1 MTFTLQRKLLTTV
14 PNNKFNT
21 APFVLD
27 RRCFLLPI
35 LRIIKKS
42 CFGACMKNLKK
53 KFCAILFFAIFLHE
67 VVWQMNNNP
76 DFAKS
81 VTSREVVVEAPR
93 IALTFD
99 DGPHA
104 IFTEQLLDGLKEK
117 GVVATFFLLGCNIEG
132 NEEIVSRMQKEGH
145 LIGNHT
151 DSHVQLTLLDS
162 STASEEISSTNM
174 KIFNITG
181 HMPEYIRPPFGCW
194 NESIA
199 TNIDM
204 TAVLWDIDPLDW
216 KGKNTERIVSYICH
230 NAEDGDII
238 LLHDVYKTSVEA
250 ALEVVDYFKERGFE
264 FVTVEELLLE

>member
-1 MTFTLQRKLLTTV
+1 
-14 PNNKFNT
+14 
-21 APFVLD
+21 
-27 RRCFLLPI
+27 
-35 LRIIKKS
+35 
-42 CFGACMKNLKK
+42 MKRLNEKI
-53 KFCAILFFAIFLHE
+53 FAVLFFVIFIHE
-67 VVWQMNNNP
+67 IIWQMDNNP
-76 DFAKS
+76 EIFRSADS
-81 VTSREVVVEAPR
+81 QEIVENIPQ

-104 IFTEQLLDGLKEK
+104 VFTEQLLDGLRDR
-117 GVVATFFLLGCNIEG
+117 GVVATFFLLGCNIDG
-132 NEEIVSRMQKEGH
+132 NEDIVSRMQNEGH

-151 DSHVQLTLLDS
+151 ASHVQLTLLDS
-162 STASEEISSTNM
+162 SAAGEEISSTNM

-194 NESIA
+194 NESVA
-199 TNIDM
+199 ADIDM

-216 KGKNTERIVSYICH
+216 KGKDTERIVSYICH

-264 FVTVEELLLE
+264 FVTVDELLLE

>member
-1 MTFTLQRKLLTTV
+1 MKRLKE
-14 PNNKFNT
+14 
-21 APFVLD
+21 
-27 RRCFLLPI
+27 
-35 LRIIKKS
+35 KS
-42 CFGACMKNLKK
+42 FAM
-53 KFCAILFFAIFLHE
+53 LFFVIFIHE
-67 VVWQMNNNP
+67 IIWQMNNNTEIFIST
-76 DFAKS
+76 DS
-81 VTSREVVVEAPR
+81 QEIVENVPQ

-104 IFTEQLLDGLKEK
+104 VFTEQLLDGLRDR
-117 GVVATFFLLGCNIEG
+117 GVVATFFLLGCNIDG
-132 NEEIVSRMQKEGH
+132 NEDIVSRMQNEGH

-151 DSHVQLTLLDS
+151 ASHVQLTLLDS
-162 STASEEISSTNM
+162 TAAGEEISSTNM

-194 NESIA
+194 NESVA
-199 TNIDM
+199 ADIDM

-216 KGKNTERIVSYICH
+216 KGKDTERIVSYICH

-264 FVTVEELLLE
+264 FVTVDELLLE

>member
-1 MTFTLQRKLLTTV
+1 M
-14 PNNKFNT
+14 
-21 APFVLD
+21 
-27 RRCFLLPI
+27 
-35 LRIIKKS
+35 KS
-42 CFGACMKNLKK
+42 IKK
-53 KFCAILFFAIFLHE
+53 KFSAILFFSVFLHE

-76 DFAKS
+76 
-81 VTSREVVVEAPR
+81 EVFWKADSHEIVEDSPR

-99 DGPHA
+99 DGPHSV
-104 IFTEQLLDGLKEK
+104 FTEQLLDGLREK
-117 GVVATFFLLGCNIEG
+117 GVVATFFLLGCNIDG
-132 NEEIVSRMQKEGH
+132 NEKIVSRMQKDGH

-151 DSHVQLTLLDS
+151 DSHVQLTLLNS
-162 STASEEISSTNM
+162 AAASEEITSTNM

-194 NESIA
+194 NENIA

-216 KGKNTERIVSYICH
+216 KGKDTERIVSYICH

-250 ALEVVDYFKERGFE
+250 ALEVVDYFKERGYE
-264 FVTVEELLLE
+264 FVTVDELLLE